1 MSNSSITGITASIS
15 GSNIVNKFSSAG
27 VIASANLTTTLISL
41 SNIAGLIADISFSAI
56 GNNLTKSSS
65 FFRFNSL
72 IFSCIFSAEV
82 FSTASSL
89 SFSNPRFALLSLMR
103 S

>member
-1 MSNSSITGITASIS
+1 MTASIS
-15 GSNIVNKFSSAG
+15 GSNIVTKFSSAG
-27 VIASANLTTTLISL
+27 VIASASLTTTPMSL
-41 SNIAGLIADISFSAI
+41 SNIAGLIADMSFSAI

-65 FFRFNSL
+65 FFRLSSL

-82 FSTASSL
+82 FSTSL
-89 SFSNPRFALLSLMR
+89 SFNCSNPRFALLSLIR